1 MNKEQLIKSIQELP
15 DQYDINL
22 KIINNDIIIK
32 LTRKVDEFEEY
43 CSTLD
48 DETFTMACSIFDYI
62 SDISLEKFTHI
73 LDDEKSKE
81 YKDLFKKI
89 VEFINANKH

>member
-1 MNKEQLIKSIQELP
+1 
-15 DQYDINL
+15 
-22 KIINNDIIIK
+22 
-32 LTRKVDEFEEY
+32 
-43 CSTLD
+43 
-48 DETFTMACSIFDYI
+48 MACSIFDYI